1 MKNISSD
8 LSLAS
13 LSCPF
18 NDGSHSKKY
27 GVLERRFKVS
37 NVLFTK
43 QRHFLFF
50 SFFFFFFFLMKKMQ
64 DAFAVQKLITSYF
77 SKKILA

>member
-43 QRHFLFF
+43 QRL
-50 SFFFFFFFLMKKMQ
+50 FFFFFLDEKNVRCFCSAK
-64 DAFAVQKLITSYF
+64 AHTVQKLITSYF